1 MTATLP
7 APQQTTSETPP
18 HPSPPAEP
26 VPLTGLQKAA
36 ILLIVIGDQAS
47 AELLRK
53 LGDEEVQAVTREVTR
68 MKNITTEQTEAVLEE
83 FFQLTAAHDFV
94 VKGGVDYARSM
105 LVSAFGQ
112 DTGKRLVD
120 RLNKAMG
127 PDIANFDVLQNAD
140 PQQLAKYLHNEHPQT
155 IALVLSH
162 LSASQGAL
170 LLASLP
176 QELRSDVALRIACL
190 DQISPEVITRIA
202 SVIAD
207 KLKGLNQISR
217 ESFGGVRVVAELFN
231 RLDAETCKDVLTAME
246 EEDAGLVDNIRH
258 LMFVFDDILN
268 VDQTG
273 LKEVL
278 GKVDRKVLTMALK
291 GTGEE
296 LRNHFLG
303 CMSQRGAEMLRE
315 DMEALGP
322 VKIKDVEGAQQQII
336 AVLRQ
341 LESQGVLSIGGGAGD
356 QYVV

>member
-7 APQQTTSETPP
+7 APPQSAAELVTAQAPP
-18 HPSPPAEP
+18 EPA
-26 VPLTGLQKAA
+26 PLTGVQKAA
-36 ILLIVIGDQAS
+36 IVLIVIGDQAS

-53 LGDEEVQAVTREVTR
+53 MNEEEVQAVTREVTR
-68 MKNITTEQTEAVLEE
+68 MKNITTEQTEGVLEE
-83 FFQLTAAHDFV
+83 FFQLTAAHEFV
-94 VKGGVDYARSM
+94 IKGGLDYARSM
-105 LVSAFGQ
+105 LVSAFGN
-112 DTGKRLVD
+112 DTGKKLVD
-120 RLNKAMG
+120 RMNKTMG

-162 LSASQGAL
+162 LSAAQAAT
-170 LLASLP
+170 LLASLTP
-176 QELRSDVALRIACL
+176 EMRSDVALRIASL
-190 DQISPEVITRIA
+190 DQISPEVMTRIA
-202 SVIAD
+202 AVIAQ

-217 ESFGGVRVVAELFN
+217 ESFGGVRVVAELCN
-231 RLDAETCKDVLTAME
+231 RLDADTCKDVLAAME
-246 EEDAGLVDNIRH
+246 EEEPALVENIRH

-268 VDQTG
+268 VDQSG
-273 LKEVL
+273 IKEVL
-278 GKVDRKVLTMALK
+278 ARIDRKVLTMALK

-322 VKIKDVEGAQQQII
+322 VKIKDVEAAQQQII
-336 AVLRQ
+336 GVLRQ